1 MLKKSQVL
9 ILVLLMFFSSY
20 GQEKK
25 EEDSPEENKLEEV
38 IVTGTKT
45 IRKLSSLPLPALIIT
60 QKEIESSN
68 STRLSE
74 ILNEQSGLI
83 TIPDFGGG
91 EGIQLQGLDSQY
103 TLILIDGLPIIG
115 RFGGTLD
122 INRFSTGN
130 IKQIEIVKGASS
142 SLYGSEA
149 IGGVINIITKEP
161 LKGFQGDLSYYTGS
175 NNTNDA
181 NVLLNYKNNN
191 IGFNLFANSY
201 KSDGYDLNNS
211 DEFNTA

>member
-1 MLKKSQVL
+1 MFKRHKLLFLTIL
-9 ILVLLMFFSSY
+9 IVFSSY
-20 GQEKK
+20 SQEKQLN
-25 EEDSPEENKLEEV
+25 DSINQNILKEV
-38 IVTGTKT
+38 IITGTKT
-45 IRKLSSLPLPALIIT
+45 IRNLSSLPLPALIIT
-60 QKEIESSN
+60 QKEIENSN

-74 ILNEQSGLI
+74 ILNEQAGLI

-115 RFGGTLD
+115 RSAGTLD

-149 IGGVINIITKEP
+149 IGGVINIITKRPVE
-161 LKGFQGDLSYYTGS
+161 GFDSDLSYYIGS
-175 NNTNDA
+175 NNTNDT
-181 NVLLNYKNNN
+181 NLLVNYK
-191 IGFNLFANSY
+191 
-201 KSDGYDLNNS
+201 KK
-211 DEFNTA
+211 

>member
-1 MLKKSQVL
+1 MLNKSQVL
-9 ILVLLMFFSSY
+9 IFALLIVFSSN
-20 GQEKK
+20 GQEKQRN
-25 EEDSPEENKLEEV
+25 DSIVENVLEEV

-60 QKEIESSN
+60 QKDLENSN

-74 ILNEQSGLI
+74 ILNEQAGLI
-83 TIPDFGGG
+83 IISDFGGS
-91 EGIQLQGLDSQY
+91 EGIQVQGLDSQY

-115 RFGGTLD
+115 RSAGTLD

-149 IGGVINIITKEP
+149 IGGVINIITKKPVE
-161 LKGFQGDLSYYTGS
+161 GFESDLSYYTGS

-181 NVLLNYKNNN
+181 NFLMQK
-191 IGFNLFANSY
+191 
-201 KSDGYDLNNS
+201 K
-211 DEFNTA
+211 